1 MRRHG
6 RPLAHAAA
14 LVVACLCLWTAE
26 ARAAAVPNTR
36 VQLPPAM
43 HFFTVPL
50 EPVAGRPAGAFG
62 GSLEVAYSS
71 LFQSEV
77 AQGGRNRFE
86 ADFELLTVTP
96 RLAWRPTDRLELGL
110 AIPVHNAGSGFLDR
124 PIQEFHDAF
133 DLPNGGRELVPND
146 QFRSSLVI
154 DDRLVY
160 EGEQRPGLGDLA
172 VTQAWRLVGGPGSP
186 FRLALRT
193 GVELPTGD
201 ADRGYGSGEI
211 DLGAALAMTVEA
223 GGFALHAQALWSLPG
238 DLAGESRVETHAAYG
253 FGAALEAPIVRDR
266 FHLLAQVDARTG
278 FTSGTGLEA
287 LDGTLLQLSGG
298 FALRLGRAWLTL
310 GLAEDGRTGT
320 SPDVTFLV
328 RLSPALD

>member
-1 MRRHG
+1 
-6 RPLAHAAA
+6 
-14 LVVACLCLWTAE
+14 
-26 ARAAAVPNTR
+26 
-36 VQLPPAM
+36 
-43 HFFTVPL
+43 
-50 EPVAGRPAGAFG
+50 
-62 GSLEVAYSS
+62 
-71 LFQSEV
+71 
-77 AQGGRNRFE
+77 
-86 ADFELLTVTP
+86 
-96 RLAWRPTDRLELGL
+96 
-110 AIPVHNAGSGFLDR
+110 R

-238 DLAGESRVETHAAYG
+238 DLA
-253 FGAALEAPIVRDR
+253 
-266 FHLLAQVDARTG
+266 
-278 FTSGTGLEA
+278 
-287 LDGTLLQLSGG
+287 
-298 FALRLGRAWLTL
+298 
-310 GLAEDGRTGT
+310 
-320 SPDVTFLV
+320 
-328 RLSPALD
+328 